1 MRILIQRVEK
11 ASVSIEDQLV
21 SSIENG
27 MLVLLGIETTDN
39 EEDLHW
45 LVEKLMKL
53 RIFNDE
59 KGVMNLNINQVNG
72 EVLTISQF
80 TLHAST
86 RKGARPSY
94 IRAAR
99 PEQAIPLYEKFLAL
113 VQEKTNQKTVSG
125 IFGAEMKISL
135 INDGPVSIWI
145 DSKNRE

>member
-11 ASVSIEDQLV
+11 ASVSIEDQMI
-21 SSIENG
+21 SSIGKG
-27 MLVLLGIETTDN
+27 MLVLLGIETADDDD
-39 EEDLHW
+39 DLLW
-45 LVEKLMKL
+45 LVEKMLKL
-53 RIFNDE
+53 RIFDDE
-59 KGVMNLNINQVNG
+59 DGVMNLNINQVNG
-72 EVLTISQF
+72 EILTISQF

-113 VQEKTNQKTVSG
+113 IKEKTQNKTVSG
-125 IFGAEMKISL
+125 IFGAQMKISL
-135 INDGPVSIWI
+135 INDGPVSIWV

>member
-27 MLVLLGIETTDN
+27 MLVLLGIETADN

-45 LVEKLMKL
+45 LVEKLIKL

-80 TLHAST
+80 PLHAST

-99 PEQAIPLYEKFLAL
+99 PEQAIPLYENFLAL

-125 IFGAEMKISL
+125 IFGAEMKINL